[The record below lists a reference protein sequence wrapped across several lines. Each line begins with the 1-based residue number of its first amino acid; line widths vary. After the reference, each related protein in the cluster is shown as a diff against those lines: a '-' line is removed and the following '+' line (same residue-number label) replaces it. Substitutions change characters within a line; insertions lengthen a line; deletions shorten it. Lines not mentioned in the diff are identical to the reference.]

1 MIKREGI
8 SEVNASMGLGRDELP
23 RQGGAGTRRVSGFA
37 GRAPPGRAEGVGSP
51 GEVGIEGDFG
61 GRANRVSA
69 GSTGRPRSG
78 AGTRFGGLLPAI
90 PIPRSCPGS
99 AARTARN
106 HTCWPPPQRVK
117 LPLAAGQH

>member
-37 GRAPPGRAEGVGSP
+37 GRAPPGRAEAVGSP

-61 GRANRVSA
+61 GRANRVFSGEHWKA
-69 GSTGRPRSG
+69 TIWGRHQVWGTLTRDSYSPVLPRLCRPDRSQPH
-78 AGTRFGGLLPAI
+78 LLAP
-90 PIPRSCPGS
+90 SSKG
-99 AARTARN
+99 
-106 HTCWPPPQRVK
+106 
-117 LPLAAGQH
+117 